1 MDSTVND
8 VLKEALNA
16 TLIKLEEAFNSDVL
30 AFTGAIFEG
39 PENEILSIIEDL
51 SFEKKHDQL
60 AIVLT
65 TNGGN
70 ATVVERYVNII
81 RHNYSKVNFIIPD
94 YAYSAGT
101 IFCMSGDEIW
111 MDYFSVLGPID
122 PQVPNKEGKYVPAL
136 GYLDKISELIKKAQD
151 KTLTQAEFLI
161 LKDFDLAELKGYEQA
176 KELTISLLKTW
187 LVKYKFKDWNNHKSG
202 SVVTI
207 KEKEERAE
215 DIASK
220 LGDYTIWKT
229 HGRPIDIKMLE
240 SLKLCINDYSN
251 DNIKRD
257 IIRRYYKLMRDFVK
271 ISKFT
276 LFVQTR
282 KFI

>member
-30 AFTGAIFEG
+30 AFTGSIFEG

-81 RHNYSKVNFIIPD
+81 RHNYSKVIFIIPD

-101 IFCMSGDEIW
+101 IFCMSGAAIW
-111 MDYFSVLGPID
+111 MDSFSVLGPID
-122 PQVPNKEGKYVPAL
+122 PQVPNKEGKYVPA
-136 GYLDKISELIKKAQD
+136 
-151 KTLTQAEFLI
+151 
-161 LKDFDLAELKGYEQA
+161 
-176 KELTISLLKTW
+176 
-187 LVKYKFKDWNNHKSG
+187 
-202 SVVTI
+202 
-207 KEKEERAE
+207 
-215 DIASK
+215 
-220 LGDYTIWKT
+220 
-229 HGRPIDIKMLE
+229 
-240 SLKLCINDYSN
+240 
-251 DNIKRD
+251 
-257 IIRRYYKLMRDFVK
+257 
-271 ISKFT
+271 
-276 LFVQTR
+276 
-282 KFI
+282 